1 MNTLTI
7 LSKKILSLCG
17 IVIIS
22 YATLS
27 AQEDKTS
34 DFSYQINRVQKYIS
48 ISPAQLDDATT
59 LFDLNQYYKSDWVKE
74 YKSVKITV
82 ISKGQKKTVTSSNDE
97 LTKKQKQ
104 LIESADLGSNIKVI
118 VQYLPDNNLSK
129 SEIQE
134 MDFAFKVDPIH
145 EAKCA
150 GGEDH
155 LNQYIEESIMKKVSR
170 KDVPQYQV
178 AAVKFTINENGN
190 VVDAI
195 IASASRNKDTDALLL
210 KTICEMPKWVSAEYS
225 DGTKTKQEFVFTIGD
240 HYSCTMNILD
250 IKSETPPSTQ

>member
-59 LFDLNQYYKSDWVKE
+59 LSDLNQYYKSDWVKE
-74 YKSVKITV
+74 YKSVKIIV
-82 ISKGQKKTVTSSNDE
+82 ISNGQKKTVTSSNDE

-134 MDFAFKVDPIH
+134 MDFAFKVDPTH

-178 AAVKFTINENGN
+178 AAV
-190 VVDAI
+190 
-195 IASASRNKDTDALLL
+195 NKDTDALLL

>member
-59 LFDLNQYYKSDWVKE
+59 LSDLNQYYKSDWVKE
-74 YKSVKITV
+74 YKSVKIIV
-82 ISKGQKKTVTSSNDE
+82 ISNGQKKTVTSSNDE

-134 MDFAFKVDPIH
+134 MDFAFKTNSPSMPTKNRTRAMLVTTEKYDEI
-145 EAKCA
+145 KRRFWCF
-150 GGEDH
+150 
-155 LNQYIEESIMKKVSR
+155 S
-170 KDVPQYQV
+170 KDVLMV
-178 AAVKFTINENGN
+178 
-190 VVDAI
+190 
-195 IASASRNKDTDALLL
+195 
-210 KTICEMPKWVSAEYS
+210 
-225 DGTKTKQEFVFTIGD
+225 
-240 HYSCTMNILD
+240 NIYNCKS
-250 IKSETPPSTQ
+250 IKKLT